1 MKLIIRILIIGS
13 ITYFLSTF
21 LTWWTGMIIS
31 LLVCFLLPSS
41 ILNAFISG
49 FLGVG
54 LVWLGQAWVLDV
66 ANKSAFSKVIVQ
78 LFPVEDPILLILITG
93 LIGGL
98 SGGLASSTG
107 ASFRLLTRKTK
118 KTGYYS

>member
-1 MKLIIRILIIGS
+1 MAISFLI
-13 ITYFLSTF
+13 
-21 LTWWTGMIIS
+21 
-31 LLVCFLLPSS
+31 CFFLPST

-54 LVWLGQAWVLDV
+54 LVWLGQAWVLDA
-66 ANKSAFSKVIVQ
+66 ANDSTFSRVIVQ
-78 LFPVEDPILLILITG
+78 LSPVEDPILLILTTG

-98 SGGLASSTG
+98 SGGLASTTG
-107 ASFRLLTRKTK
+107 ASLRLMTKKTK